1 MDHENNIEWLTG
13 QDTATVTLH
22 QPRYVH
28 KVRALAEKYPDRV
41 MVDAENDDGS
51 ILAHLPLKAIRI
63 GIIESGLTDEQ
74 KAAAG
79 ERLKAMRERKARDE
93 DGKGI

>member
-1 MDHENNIEWLTG
+1 MPEL
-13 QDTATVTLH
+13 LF
-22 QPRYVH
+22 
-28 KVRALAEKYPDRV
+28 EKGGRRSSPLQAAGFPCLYYY
-41 MVDAENDDGS
+41 DDGS

>member
-28 KVRALAEKYPDRV
+28 KARALAEKYPDRV
-41 MVDAENDDGS
+41 MVDAET
-51 ILAHLPLKAIRI
+51 H
-63 GIIESGLTDEQ
+63 
-74 KAAAG
+74 
-79 ERLKAMRERKARDE
+79 
-93 DGKGI
+93 